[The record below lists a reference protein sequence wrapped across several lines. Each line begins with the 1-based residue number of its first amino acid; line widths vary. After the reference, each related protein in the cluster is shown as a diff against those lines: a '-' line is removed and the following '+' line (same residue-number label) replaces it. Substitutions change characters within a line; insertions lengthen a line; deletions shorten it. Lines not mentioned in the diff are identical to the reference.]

1 MEKKTDFKALS
12 GKAKAQYI
20 FDYYKWPILIG
31 IVVLIILIK
40 VIIHFVTYKEPVL
53 NVTMVNCYQTAE
65 NTDTSSF
72 DDFFEKEG
80 FDAAKECIGF
90 TNSLTWNPKSN
101 DSMSVSSYE
110 SIALH
115 ITAGDEDVF
124 FAPPD
129 VFEALAPDGCMLD
142 LRTLFSDEE
151 LDSYS
156 DFLVYTTDSETQ
168 ETYPCGFALK
178 NNPWI
183 TEHEYYDDTCY
194 LGILYTSK
202 HKDTALDFVDYIINP

>member
-1 MEKKTDFKALS
+1 
-12 GKAKAQYI
+12 
-20 FDYYKWPILIG
+20 
-31 IVVLIILIK
+31 LIILIK

-129 VFEALAPDGCMLD
+129 VFEALALTAVC
-142 LRTLFSDEE
+142 
-151 LDSYS
+151 
-156 DFLVYTTDSETQ
+156 
-168 ETYPCGFALK
+168 
-178 NNPWI
+178 WI
-183 TEHEYYDDTCY
+183 
-194 LGILYTSK
+194 
-202 HKDTALDFVDYIINP
+202 